1 MSDFPPRCIIHGLP
15 QGFTCFL
22 YQEDRNTSA
31 ALSSYHHSCWR
42 LPRVQAARIGRCRP
56 CPLRDQCLGYGTAT
70 KRPRRVSAVLWPQ
83 SSSPPT
89 NLPAVQELASCLGE
103 THAIAL
109 AHPLLWGDWQRC
121 QIRRRWIRL
130 LRTQTVML
138 IIPFVQAKQPATPTE
153 AMVLT
158 RAQRA
163 HSRLN
168 WVQRL
173 ARLSS
178 TPPAS
183 GHHPRTRLSRLPSSL
198 A

>member
-89 NLPAVQELASCLGE
+89 NLPAVQELASCSSEKILPQ
-103 THAIAL
+103 A
-109 AHPLLWGDWQRC
+109 
-121 QIRRRWIRL
+121 
-130 LRTQTVML
+130 TQAGRICL
-138 IIPFVQAKQPATPTE
+138 NERKKQWFNVRDIGVRE
-153 AMVLT
+153 AFKE
-158 RAQRA
+158 RI
-163 HSRLN
+163 
-168 WVQRL
+168 
-173 ARLSS
+173 
-178 TPPAS
+178 
-183 GHHPRTRLSRLPSSL
+183 
-198 A
+198 